1 MEPGT
6 LILFIAVLLASSAFT
21 MIAGGHDA
29 PNAIALPVRARALT
43 PRTALLLAALLNV
56 LGVVV
61 GSLMMAHVGREFLA
75 IVPHG
80 PAGLIV
86 LLAALITAFGWD
98 ALTWWRGVP
107 TSSSHALAAGVIGGG
122 VALLSTDVVE
132 IAAHEIT
139 TATLFLLIAL
149 VLSPLIALSMA
160 WLLVFPALWLT
171 RDASPGVV
179 NTPARMALSVTAAGN
194 AFGHGLQFGQRM
206 YLVLAIAVSAAG
218 IELGSEW
225 WITALTAAMLG
236 GGTLL
241 GGWRIAHTLTDRLV
255 LLDPLRSAI
264 ASFSSALLMF
274 VGSLVFHLPI
284 SSSHAAAAA
293 IIGAGQ
299 NQSHHSVNWPQVA
312 RLGVYFVLTLVVC
325 AGVGLVL
332 TAAMTPLVPG
342 LGAGR

>member
-1 MEPGT
+1 MEPGI
-6 LILFIAVLLASSAFT
+6 LVLFIAVLLASSAFT
-21 MIAGGHDA
+21 VIAGGHDA
-29 PNAIALPVRARALT
+29 PNAIALPVRARALS
-43 PRTALLLAALLNV
+43 PRTALLMAGLLNAF
-56 LGVVV
+56 GVVV

-80 PAGLIV
+80 PAGLVV
-86 LLAALITAFGWD
+86 LLSALLTAFAWD

-122 VALLSTDVVE
+122 LALLATDVVVVS
-132 IAAHEIT
+132 AGEIT
-139 TATLFLLIAL
+139 TATLFLLVAL
-149 VLSPLIALSMA
+149 VLSPLIALTLA
-160 WLLVFPALWLT
+160 WLLVFPALWFT

-179 NTPARMALSVTAAGN
+179 KTPARMALAVTAAGN

-218 IELGSEW
+218 LELGSEW
-225 WITALTAAMLG
+225 WITVLTAVMLG

-255 LLDPLRSAI
+255 LLDPLRSSI

-274 VGSLVFHLPI
+274 LGSLVLHLPV

-293 IIGAGQ
+293 IVGAGQ
-299 NQSHHSVNWPQVA
+299 NQSHHSVNWPQVV

-325 AGVGLVL
+325 AAVSLVL
-332 TAAMTPLVPG
+332 TAALTPLVPG
-342 LGAGR
+342 LRVG